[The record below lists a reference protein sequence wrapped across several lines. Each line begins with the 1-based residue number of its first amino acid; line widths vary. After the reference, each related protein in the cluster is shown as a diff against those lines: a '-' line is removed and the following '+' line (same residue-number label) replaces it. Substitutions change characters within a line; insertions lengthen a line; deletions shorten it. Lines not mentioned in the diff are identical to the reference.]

1 MSWAV
6 LLRQQPL
13 RSIIRNA
20 GIIFASS
27 LFLSG
32 CAAANLNKLAI
43 SSISVTQ
50 AKAPGI
56 APGEKSSLVVS
67 MTEANGKSL
76 ATNAGGEQKI
86 RWSDLNITATV
97 VKADKKGTV
106 KLASDPRTSFGK
118 QPHVNVSVPSHPD
131 LHADLD
137 IPLRYNHAYT
147 ARYQGMSG
155 TSGLNGT
162 DGMDGMS
169 GSDGST
175 DPDHPAP
182 GGNGSNGTSGTD
194 GSDGSNGDDGPPV
207 TVLVALMG
215 GVHPLLQISVS
226 AQGKQKYFAV
236 DPDGGSLT
244 VVSDG
249 GSGGSG
255 GRGGRG
261 GRGGSGGNG
270 WPPGM
275 SGTDGSNGHDGNS
288 GQSGNGGRIT
298 VLYDPQARSFLSAIR
313 ASSPNGPRPV
323 FREQAVP
330 SAW

>member
-1 MSWAV
+1 MSRAV

-20 GIIFASS
+20 GIIFAS

-43 SSISVTQ
+43 SSIAVTQ

-76 ATNAGGEQKI
+76 ATNADGEQKI

-97 VKADKKGTV
+97 VKADKKGNV

-118 QPHVNVSVPSHPD
+118 QPHVSVSVPSHPD

-137 IPLRYNHAYT
+137 IPLRYDHAYT
-147 ARYQGMSG
+147 ARYAGMSG

-162 DGMDGMS
+162 NGMDGMA
-169 GSDGST
+169 GSNGST
-175 DPDHPAP
+175 DPNSPTP
-182 GGNGSNGTSGTD
+182 GGNGSNGTNGTD
-194 GSDGSNGDDGPPV
+194 GAAGSNGDDGPPV
-207 TVLVALMG
+207 TVLVATKG
-215 GVHPLLQISVS
+215 GIHPLLQISVS
-226 AQGKQKYFAV
+226 AERKQKYFIV
-236 DPDGGSLT
+236 DPDGGSMT
-244 VVSDG
+244 VISEG

-255 GRGGRG
+255 GKGGRG
-261 GRGGSGGNG
+261 GRGGSGRSG
-270 WPPGM
+270 WPPGI
-275 SGTDGSNGHDGNS
+275 SGMDGSDGHDGNS
-288 GQSGNGGRIT
+288 GQSGNGGSIT

-313 ASSPNGPRPV
+313 ASSPNGPSPI
-323 FREQAVP
+323 FREQAVA